1 MKALHSRGH
10 RPLRLAISKY
20 EPGPVAGP
28 GLSAVRAACKPHEA
42 NLAGLE
48 LVFDAIGGHLDE
60 SLAHRAIDEG
70 FRANGRGVRV
80 AISDVRW
87 RGRVLTTEFGVEEI
101 APLMRKADGFF
112 DHCEIN
118 RGGSFQ
124 GTELSD
130 AVCACW
136 VQWSRHAHKSFRRCV
151 PAWNDLAD
159 VSVGAL
165 LLSTPAIRRDLAR
178 IAGSGNVPA
187 LIIALDSSRATAVHL
202 KCSVRGVAV
211 SLPAWM
217 RASGAVAGHG

>member
-101 APLMRKADGFF
+101 APLMRKADDSSIIVKSIEAVLFKGPNCQMLFAPVGSSGVGTRTRAF
-112 DHCEIN
+112 AVAFL
-118 RGGSFQ
+118 RGMIWP
-124 GTELSD
+124 T
-130 AVCACW
+130 C
-136 VQWSRHAHKSFRRCV
+136 R
-151 PAWNDLAD
+151 LARF
-159 VSVGAL
+159 SYQL
-165 LLSTPAIRRDLAR
+165 LLFAVTWLGSLA
-178 IAGSGNVPA
+178 AGTCP
-187 LIIALDSSRATAVHL
+187 R
-202 KCSVRGVAV
+202 
-211 SLPAWM
+211 
-217 RASGAVAGHG
+217 